1 MREQRVPG
9 LPPNG
14 PVNAGPPLF
23 PFNSR
28 TMNRRNFVTSLL
40 STGAVAPLA
49 ARRLFASAAETPLAR
64 PSADQTAWQDLECG
78 MFVHIAPNTWQDRE
92 YDDLS
97 TPPSAIDADFD
108 TDQWADCAVRM
119 GARYLVFVA
128 KHAGGFCMWQTQT
141 TAYSIRSTPWRGG
154 HGDVMAAVAESC
166 RKRGLKL
173 GVYVSPQDRHF
184 GAGVGGRCADASK
197 QAEYNRI
204 YRQQLTEVFSRYGE
218 LVEIWF
224 DGSTVAPVG
233 DLLARYQ
240 PHAAIF
246 QGPQAT
252 IRWVGNEMGYAPYPT
267 WNSIARADA
276 RTGVATALHGD
287 PRGTV
292 WMPVEVDVS
301 IRRPHWF
308 WSTTDEKNLL
318 PLDELINIYYRSV
331 GRGAQLLLNIPPNRK
346 GRIADADFARAGA
359 FGDELRRRFGHSVA
373 ETAGRG
379 RTVELRLPAPHRI
392 DHVILQEDCRFGE
405 RIRSYRLEGRSHG
418 RWISLGEGIAV
429 GHKRL
434 QPVPPSIVD
443 VLRLTVTASAGEPV
457 LRRLAAFDTG
467 TAPPADWMAPSRLW
481 AADEAG
487 RWNHGHFSLDLT
499 KQIKAAAQYRLR
511 FVPQDG
517 NPVRITSVQL
527 MLDGVAQPQ
536 LLRRDSSRPDT
547 LLLDIT
553 GLGQTI
559 IVAGQIEG
567 AAEGT
572 VLLQTL

>member
-1 MREQRVPG
+1 
-9 LPPNG
+9 
-14 PVNAGPPLF
+14 
-23 PFNSR
+23 
-28 TMNRRNFVTSLL
+28 MNRRNFVASLL
-40 STGAVAPLA
+40 GAGAVAPLTV
-49 ARRLFASAAETPLAR
+49 RRLLAAGQTPLAR
-64 PSADQTAWQDLECG
+64 PTADQTAWQDLEFG

-128 KHAGGFCMWQTQT
+128 KHAGGFCMWQTET
-141 TAYSIRSTPWRGG
+141 TDYGIRSTPWRGG
-154 HGDVMAAVAESC
+154 KGDVMAAVAESC
-166 RKRGLKL
+166 RRRGLKV

-184 GAGVGGRCADASK
+184 GAGVGGRCQDASK
-197 QAEYNRI
+197 QTLYNRI

-218 LVEIWF
+218 FVEIWF

-267 WNSIARADA
+267 WNSISKADA
-276 RTGVATALHGD
+276 ATGVATALHGD
-287 PRGTV
+287 SHGSV

-331 GRGAQLLLNIPPNRK
+331 GRGAQLLLNVPPNRK
-346 GRIADADFARAGA
+346 GRVADADFARAA
-359 FGDELRRRFGHSVA
+359 EFGHELRRRFGHSLA
-373 ETAGRG
+373 ETSGRG
-379 RTVELRLPAPHRI
+379 RTIELRLPAPHRI
-392 DHVILQEDCRFGE
+392 DHVILQEDCRSGE
-405 RIRSYRLEGRSHG
+405 RIRAYRLEGRSQG
-418 RWISLGEGIAV
+418 RWIRLGEGTAV

-434 QPVPPSIVD
+434 QPVSPAVVD
-443 VLRLTVTASAGEPV
+443 AVRLTVTASAGEPAV
-457 LRRLAAFDTG
+457 HRLAIFDTG
-467 TAPPADWMAPSRLW
+467 SAPPADWNAPSKLW

-487 RWNHGHFSLDLT
+487 HWSHGEFRVDLT

-511 FVPQDG
+511 FVPQG
-517 NPVRITSVQL
+517 GRTFHIASFHL
-527 MLDGVAQPQ
+527 EMDGVAQPH
-536 LLRRDSSRPDT
+536 LVRRDPARTDA
-547 LLLDIT
+547 LILDIT
-553 GLGQTI
+553 GLGQRI
-559 IVAGQIEG
+559 GISGRLEG
-567 AAEGT
+567 VDSGT
-572 VLLQTL
+572 LLLQKFQ